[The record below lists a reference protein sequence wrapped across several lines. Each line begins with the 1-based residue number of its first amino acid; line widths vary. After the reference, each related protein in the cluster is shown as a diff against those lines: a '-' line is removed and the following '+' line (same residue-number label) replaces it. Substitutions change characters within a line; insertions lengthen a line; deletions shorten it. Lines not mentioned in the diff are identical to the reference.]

1 MLHTGKEGDKMNMK
15 WLLVILGVS
24 CACHTAPRY
33 EIKGKLANYSGK
45 VFLLTSGLEKK
56 CDTLASAEVKKG
68 VFEMRGSVREPV
80 VAWILTEK
88 GDLKVPVFLENT
100 SFSLEGDINQPKNY
114 VFTGGRLQDLREQFR
129 KEVED
134 SIRAREVA
142 LQKEYREAAAED
154 NLFGVMHVRAKMA
167 DLDSVYE
174 RKENAF
180 LRENNNIVSAS
191 LIRGRLNE
199 LLQRKK
205 LREKFGLLGDTARNS
220 FIGKELTYYLERE
233 QSTAIGAIAP
243 DFTMNTPEGKPVSLH
258 AVKVKVKILDFWAS
272 WCGPCRAENPNVKRV
287 YDKYHADGLEI
298 ISVSLDSKK
307 ERWVKAIE
315 QDSLP
320 WIHVSDLLG
329 WENAAAKLYG
339 VRGVPFVLV
348 LDKDNRIIGTGL
360 RGDELEKCVIEALR

>member
-1 MLHTGKEGDKMNMK
+1 MK

-134 SIRAREVA
+134 SIRVREVA

-258 AVKVKVKILDFWAS
+258 AVKAKVKILDFWAS
-272 WCGPCRAENPNVKRV
+272 WCAPCRAKNKELNKHYQELKDLGVNVV
-287 YDKYHADGLEI
+287 
-298 ISVSLDSKK
+298 SVSLDNDRKK
-307 ERWVKAIE
+307 WVKAME
-315 QDSLP
+315 EDQVAWLQLVDLDGFEKSKVRADYK
-320 WIHVSDLLG
+320 VS
-329 WENAAAKLYG
+329 
-339 VRGVPFVLV
+339 GVPTVYLIDPEGNVL
-348 LDKDNRIIGTGL
+348 ITGPS
-360 RGDELEKCVIEALR
+360 LEEIKNAIK